1 MNATLYRGNTPV
13 VRIPFCDGGSL
24 YRMPPAQRI
33 AAEYGTGVFTLG
45 LPINPRLMPYQRDE
59 LAAAELAV
67 DDHIEIM
74 TIPEEHTVSSLY
86 FAVDEGD
93 TAMAGAAVTLSG
105 LLYDNAAKTFD
116 EVTEIGAA
124 ATAQGVTNL
133 VFDATSG
140 NFVSLLAVA
149 SGYAVPYTVPRGK
162 TLILTLK
169 IVSLPTDTNY
179 SFSAMRAIGRYVAK
193 ADGYDIPTQ
202 M

>member
-13 VRIPFCDGGSL
+13 VRIPFCDGASR

-59 LAAAELAV
+59 LADAELAV

-74 TIPEEHTVSSLY
+74 TIPEEHTVSSIY
-86 FAVDEGD
+86 FAVDEAD

-105 LLYDNAAKTFD
+105 LVYDNAARTF
-116 EVTEIGAA
+116 TEAPEIAAA

-140 NFVSLLAVA
+140 NFVSLVEVDG
-149 SGYAVPYTVPRGK
+149 GYAIPYTVPRGS

-169 IVSLPTDTNY
+169 IVSLPTDTNQ
-179 SFSAMRAIGRYVAK
+179 SFSSMRAIGRYVAK
-193 ADGYDIPTQ
+193 ADGFDIPTQ
-202 M
+202 V